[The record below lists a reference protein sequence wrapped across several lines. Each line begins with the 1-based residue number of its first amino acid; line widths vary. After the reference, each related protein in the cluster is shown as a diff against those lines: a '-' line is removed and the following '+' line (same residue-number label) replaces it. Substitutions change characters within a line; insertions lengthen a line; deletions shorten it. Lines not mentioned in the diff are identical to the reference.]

1 MLKYSMERG
10 VYISDEEIPQSS
22 AANDITEEQEA
33 QSEEV
38 SAETSNDVQQRA
50 TILVVEDNDDLRTF
64 LCSILGNEYNVLQA
78 ENGQRGLEIAESD
91 MPDFIITDVMM
102 PVMDGLT
109 MIKKIKQN
117 SDICHIP
124 IIVLSAKASMEDR
137 IEGLKS
143 GIDDYITKPFSATYL
158 KLRVSNIISH
168 RRIIQQT
175 FVEQL
180 KPDDKKTYKLESPEI
195 VNADNEMMKKLMDFM
210 EDNISNTELKIED
223 LADAVNLGRSV
234 FYGKIKSITGMTP
247 VDFVRHIRILR
258 AEELITRSDYS
269 FSQIAYMVGFSDPK
283 YFSKCFKKETGM
295 TPSEYRSHKDLR
307 I

>member
-1 MLKYSMERG
+1 M
-10 VYISDEEIPQSS
+10 
-22 AANDITEEQEA
+22 A
-33 QSEEV
+33 V
-38 SAETSNDVQQRA
+38 SVL
-50 TILVVEDNDDLRTF
+50 IVEDDRN
-64 LCSILGNEYNVLQA
+64 
-78 ENGQRGLEIAESD
+78 IAELLQLYLEKEGYAVTLAYDGAQGLSKFHTIG
-91 MPDFIITDVMM
+91 PDLVLLDVMM

-195 VNADNEMMKKLMDFM
+195 VNADNEMMKKLMDFL

-247 VDFVRHIRILR
+247 VDFVRHIRMLR